1 MGFLVVQI
9 CMVIRLLVGDLLD
22 LRKCHGFR
30 MQEMN
35 RWRLASSRVR
45 VGLLKLVWLNNKFG
59 P

>member
-1 MGFLVVQI
+1 MQI